1 MKKTAI
7 VLSLST
13 VLLLAE
19 SQVID
24 LTPISVVAT
33 GIEKSIVEQPL
44 SIATKG
50 EEEIK
55 LDQVIFQKDLLN
67 SLSGVHIEQ
76 TGSVIGHTTAIRMP
90 ENKSSYY
97 LFMQDGI
104 PVQSSGFFNHNGL
117 AYTTFQT
124 ATSVEVLKGAGTALH
139 GSDAVAAVIDVESLK
154 KPSKNKEISI
164 KGMAGSNGYGSG
176 SVNMSDTIDE
186 DSAYRASV
194 GYMHSDGWRDHT
206 TSDRFEANIRY
217 DQTINNDNDVKIIF
231 NTSIT
236 DAEQA
241 DSFEDYS
248 YIENG
253 STKASDNPGYFE
265 ALENTE
271 VGRKFDY
278 ARLSAEWNNY
288 SFNDLE
294 IALTPY
300 VRYNRNRYVATWEK
314 NYPSN
319 DNKLSTFGLL
329 QKNTYDASWGRLIGG
344 FDAEYTKSS
353 LNYNQDFDYTV
364 SGYGGATYSEGPLYD
379 YDVEYMAVAPYIHA
393 EYDITKAIMLT
404 AGLRYDYNHYDYT
417 NNLAADSTDSSGV
430 YYRPAD
436 RTDNFSHLSPK
447 LSLSYQ
453 PAKDMNLY
461 LRYANGFRI
470 PQASR
475 LYSMKA
481 GYEEVTLDPE
491 TSNTYELG
499 IKKLFGNKSY
509 TELAVYYMDIDDTI
523 TRYRD
528 SVTNDYYY
536 DNGGSTIHK
545 GIEATGQLQAT
556 ESWAARLA
564 YSYSKHNYV
573 NNNMYDDNEIS
584 MAPNHLAN
592 ARIIY
597 TPSYLKGL
605 RVMGE
610 WQYVGSYWMD
620 DDHDKEYDG
629 YNIGNLKADYVYN
642 TNISFFGKV
651 TNITDERYA
660 VSASNGWSES
670 YSPGDPRQFYAG
682 LEYRW

>member
-194 GYMHSDGWRDHT
+194 GYMHSDGWREHT

-417 NNLAADSTDSSGV
+417 NNLAAESTDSSGV

-499 IKKLFGNKSY
+499 IKKLFGDKSY

-592 ARIIY
+592 ARLIY

-605 RVMGE
+605 KVMGE

>member
-417 NNLAADSTDSSGV
+417 NNLAAESTDSSGV

-592 ARIIY
+592 ARLIY

-605 RVMGE
+605 KVMGE

>member
-13 VLLLAE
+13 VLFLAE

-194 GYMHSDGWRDHT
+194 GYMHSDGWREHT

-417 NNLAADSTDSSGV
+417 NNLAAESTDSSGV

-499 IKKLFGNKSY
+499 IKKLFGDKSY

-592 ARIIY
+592 ARLIY

-605 RVMGE
+605 KVMGE

>member
-194 GYMHSDGWRDHT
+194 GYMHSDGWREHT

-417 NNLAADSTDSSGV
+417 NNLAAESTDSSGV

-499 IKKLFGNKSY
+499 IKKLFGDKSY

-592 ARIIY
+592 ARLIY

-605 RVMGE
+605 KVMGE

-642 TNISFFGKV
+642 TNIGFFGKV